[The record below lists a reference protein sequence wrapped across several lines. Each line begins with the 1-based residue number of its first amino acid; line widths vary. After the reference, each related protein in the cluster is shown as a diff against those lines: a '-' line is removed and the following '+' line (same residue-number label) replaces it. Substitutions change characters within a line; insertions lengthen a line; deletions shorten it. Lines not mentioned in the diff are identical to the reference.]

1 MPVSVA
7 SCTVDGFS
15 GMAVRDYT
23 TTPLLP
29 PCAVRRR
36 RPSRHRLRATD
47 DETSKSWSWL
57 SRFVARSL
65 LALVV
70 VYGTPIVLF
79 AHCQWPCAALLSA
92 WARNFVSPVIV
103 VDCCIA
109 PLFSLFLRSSGRQL
123 KHCAVQ
129 CVLLVL
135 PLCLLF
141 SHTDI
146 YSCATNHVVVITL
159 DFLFVST
166 CVDSTLSSLPVV
178 AMEQCAIRLVRVAIV
193 VAVPI
198 CQHIHAILLVL
209 CALLCTVTAVSIFS
223 AMLLYVC
230 ICDLYRELCCCIHRV
245 PVAAYTATA
254 TCACVLRVCNTVLKL
269 ATMPICQNIY
279 ASVLVLGALLCT
291 VTAVGIFCI
300 VVSYFSICDLYRGLC
315 QCMYATVLVMC
326 DLYRRLCQ
334 CIYATVLVLWHAVLE
349 CLTRFGKALYSAASA
364 SAVATAVV
372 TAVVTATMSACLD
385 FAASLRHTVC
395 AVRRVLRRAVPRTV
409 RRAVRRAVR
418 ALYSAASAVAT
429 AVVAMRRA
437 VRRTVRR
444 AVRRA
449 VRAVRPVRRAVR
461 ALRLRLAR
469 LRSRLRRRLYRFW
482 VSAMPKTRA
491 RIFRFVMYCNLS
503 FLLCWWRVQKKQCES
518 HADVA
523 RLLLHYMCC
532 YLRRIKESIVDGVSS
547 RLLHAQLSVTT
558 TWARISAYC
567 VLLLKK
573 PRRSFSRR
581 ARRSWYFKFLSGPSS
596 FSSSSGQSDA
606 AYFDLHS
613 YCLRLACTSA
623 HALFTSFSPFAVPVS
638 VLVLL
643 LALSFVT
650 ATAVRFPATRFA
662 PVAVDSMSFF
672 EWVWQYRLDLATKGT
687 HCFAFACF
695 RWLLFL
701 VSFHAHITHI
711 VSPGT
716 ALRIHSA
723 ATVCAAYTLY
733 PLLACCAV
741 RT

>member
-1 MPVSVA
+1 MCWQVVTGLVLLWLVLHGLTALSAPCTSPSFGVDTGLHRSMPVSVA

-123 KHCAVQ
+123 KHCQCAVQ

-254 TCACVLRVCNTVLKL
+254 TCACVLRVCNTV
-269 ATMPICQNIY
+269 AAMPICQY
-279 ASVLVLGALLCT
+279 MYVSVLVFGALLCT
-291 VTAVGIFCI
+291 VTAVSIFCT
-300 VVSYFSICDLYRGLC
+300 VVS
-315 QCMYATVLVMC
+315 
-326 DLYRRLCQ
+326 
-334 CIYATVLVLWHAVLE
+334 H
-349 CLTRFGKALYSAASA
+349 LYS
-364 SAVATAVV
+364 
-372 TAVVTATMSACLD
+372 D
-385 FAASLRHTVC
+385 
-395 AVRRVLRRAVPRTV
+395 
-409 RRAVRRAVR
+409 
-418 ALYSAASAVAT
+418 
-429 AVVAMRRA
+429 
-437 VRRTVRR
+437 
-444 AVRRA
+444 
-449 VRAVRPVRRAVR
+449 
-461 ALRLRLAR
+461 
-469 LRSRLRRRLYRFW
+469 
-482 VSAMPKTRA
+482 
-491 RIFRFVMYCNLS
+491 
-503 FLLCWWRVQKKQCES
+503 
-518 HADVA
+518 
-523 RLLLHYMCC
+523 
-532 YLRRIKESIVDGVSS
+532 SS
-547 RLLHAQLSVTT
+547 RYIL
-558 TWARISAYC
+558 RC
-567 VLLLKK
+567 V
-573 PRRSFSRR
+573 
-581 ARRSWYFKFLSGPSS
+581 
-596 FSSSSGQSDA
+596 
-606 AYFDLHS
+606 
-613 YCLRLACTSA
+613 
-623 HALFTSFSPFAVPVS
+623 VV
-638 VLVLL
+638 
-643 LALSFVT
+643 
-650 ATAVRFPATRFA
+650 
-662 PVAVDSMSFF
+662 FF
-672 EWVWQYRLDLATKGT
+672 YL
-687 HCFAFACF
+687 
-695 RWLLFL
+695 
-701 VSFHAHITHI
+701 
-711 VSPGT
+711 
-716 ALRIHSA
+716 
-723 ATVCAAYTLY
+723 
-733 PLLACCAV
+733 
-741 RT
+741 